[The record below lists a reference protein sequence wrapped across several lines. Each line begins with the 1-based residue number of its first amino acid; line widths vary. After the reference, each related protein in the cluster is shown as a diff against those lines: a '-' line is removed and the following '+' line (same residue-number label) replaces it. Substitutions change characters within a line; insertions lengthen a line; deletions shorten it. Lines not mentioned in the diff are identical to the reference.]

1 MKWNTVIF
9 QWINIFWHPLLI
21 CPHWPSSPND
31 TQTKNGSA
39 CNRPCCKWSWSQ
51 LIKDRLSCFPTRQ
64 LIITIRSLR
73 DFETSSKANRFLM
86 FLEDDSGGVL
96 LHCQT
101 SQIKNNVYNLGT
113 TFNKMT
119 VWLCQ
124 NNNRGDMTLSSSVML
139 LLLKNLRL
147 CEYDCNDSC
156 TFHSRMTTFSSLY
169 LLVYVVHTGLSNC
182 DWWCTCVWSDCVEN
196 FFECDVYQ
204 LQTTRHMTNLNC
216 EF

>member
-31 TQTKNGSA
+31 TQIKNGSV

-73 DFETSSKANRFLM
+73 DFETSSTANRFLM

-119 VWLCQ
+119 VCVRTATEETWPWAALWCCCCWWRTSGCVNMTVTTAVLFTVGWQRFHLCIC
-124 NNNRGDMTLSSSVML
+124 LSMWYTQGYLTETDGVRVCGLTVWRISPNVMYISYRL
-139 LLLKNLRL
+139 LATWR
-147 CEYDCNDSC
+147 
-156 TFHSRMTTFSSLY
+156 T
-169 LLVYVVHTGLSNC
+169 
-182 DWWCTCVWSDCVEN
+182 
-196 FFECDVYQ
+196 
-204 LQTTRHMTNLNC
+204 
-216 EF
+216 